1 MRDDLPDMMS
11 VIAEIDFHT
20 FPLFFWAGFVVFIL
34 VMVALDLG
42 VFHRKSHVVSFREA
56 LMWTTIWFLLA
67 SAFCAWLWFRTGKH
81 PETGRNMALEFFTG
95 YLIELSLSADNV
107 FIFALIFRSFGV
119 PAQYQHKVLIWGV
132 LSALVLRFVMIAAG
146 VALIHRF
153 EWVILLFGAFLVFTG
168 VKMLFA
174 STEMHEDPTRNSLV
188 RLAQRKLPCTPT
200 WVEDHFFA
208 RVDGRLFIT
217 PLLLVLICIEI
228 SDVIFAVDSIP
239 AIFGVTTDPF
249 LVFTSNVFA
258 IMGLRSL
265 YFVLS
270 GVIDKFHYLKPALG
284 VVLSFVG
291 IKMLLGKTQYK
302 ISTELAL
309 IVTVSVLAVAII
321 ASILFPKRIIPE
333 DGTNAGTD
341 EQR

>member
-1 MRDDLPDMMS
+1 MGGCSSRRCFS
-11 VIAEIDFHT
+11 
-20 FPLFFWAGFVVFIL
+20 
-34 VMVALDLG
+34 
-42 VFHRKSHVVSFREA
+42 
-56 LMWTTIWFLLA
+56 
-67 SAFCAWLWFRTGKH
+67 
-81 PETGRNMALEFFTG
+81 
-95 YLIELSLSADNV
+95 
-107 FIFALIFRSFGV
+107 
-119 PAQYQHKVLIWGV
+119 
-132 LSALVLRFVMIAAG
+132 
-146 VALIHRF
+146 
-153 EWVILLFGAFLVFTG
+153 
-168 VKMLFA
+168 
-174 STEMHEDPTRNSLV
+174 
-188 RLAQRKLPCTPT
+188 
-200 WVEDHFFA
+200 
-208 RVDGRLFIT
+208 
-217 PLLLVLICIEI
+217 CIEI